1 MNMKKTILAVAGVLL
16 VGADANAATP
26 KTLYVDDD
34 PVVVDGA
41 TLGSEGNPYTT
52 IQAAVDAAAGG
63 DTIVVAEGVYTQGET
78 VLIDGN
84 NSYSRV
90 CIRKKPGLKL
100 IGAGRGKSVIVGS
113 RDPEADD
120 FVVEKKK
127 IRSMRLCERF
137 CKRDNRRFYLARR
150 RSEK

>member
-1 MNMKKTILAVAGVLL
+1 MVVKSMKKTMSVLFGLMLA
-16 VGADANAATP
+16 GAPLGASEP
-26 KTLYVDDD
+26 KTLYVDDN
-34 PVVVDGA
+34 PVVVEGA

-52 IQAAVDAAAGG
+52 IQAAVDAAVGG
-63 DTIVVAEGVYTQGET
+63 DTIMVAEGVYTQGET

-120 FVVEKKK
+120 FVVEKKNTFDA
-127 IRSMRLCERF
+127 SM
-137 CKRDNRRFYLARR
+137 
-150 RSEK
+150 